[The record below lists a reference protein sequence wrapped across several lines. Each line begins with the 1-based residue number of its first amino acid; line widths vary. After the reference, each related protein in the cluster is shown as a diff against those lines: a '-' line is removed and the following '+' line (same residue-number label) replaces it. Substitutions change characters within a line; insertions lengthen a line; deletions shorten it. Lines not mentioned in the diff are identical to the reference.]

1 MMIARVPH
9 LDPRLYRGQGVLS
22 DSTLWR
28 RLRRRFK
35 VWHPRTT
42 SATFF
47 YITILAALALA
58 LPGCGDGQGF
68 SLDKAMAPKSAAR
81 IADESMLAP
90 EADVRR
96 QALYEMSKWK
106 DVDAGLVNLVGL
118 AVLGEKDV
126 MARAQAARTLGQWAR
141 PEGAAYLSVALAG
154 QFEGLDFPEAREHL
168 VKLGVTMPRTPDD
181 SKFVRRD
188 AAWALGHLQSDEAVK
203 SLVRALQFDADADV
217 RIECA
222 RTLRQHKHPAA
233 AQGLLL
239 GLADRD
245 LAVRVLSAESLQYM
259 TGQKLGLD
267 VAAWDKFL
275 SSTESPLADYGTKVK
290 VTRSSAK
297 WIDFSQEKKA
307 RIREIFSDLFPLER
321 KEGPFD

>member
-1 MMIARVPH
+1 MKTVFTRF
-9 LDPRLYRGQGVLS
+9 LS
-22 DSTLWR
+22 ASWQSLA
-28 RLRRRFK
+28 
-35 VWHPRTT
+35 
-42 SATFF
+42 SATASAVCRRAFALLPAGAGVVL
-47 YITILAALALA
+47 ILATALL
-58 LPGCGDGQGF
+58 LPGCGDGEGDGF
-68 SLDKAMAPKSAAR
+68 SLDKAVKDLAPKPAAQ

-90 EADVRR
+90 EADKRR
-96 QALYEMSKWK
+96 DALHEMSKWK

-141 PEGAAYLSVALAG
+141 PEGVAYLSVALAG
-154 QFEGLDFPEAREHL
+154 RFEGVDFPEARENMT
-168 VKLGVTMPRTPDD
+168 KLGVTMPTTPDS

-188 AAWALGHLQSDEAVK
+188 AASALGNIQSDDSVK
-203 SLVRALQFDADADV
+203 SLVRALQFDADVDV

-222 RTLRQHKHPAA
+222 RTLRRHKHPAA

-245 LAVRVLSAESLQYM
+245 LAVRVLSAESLQFM

-275 SSTESPLADYGTKVK
+275 SSTEAPLADYGSKVK